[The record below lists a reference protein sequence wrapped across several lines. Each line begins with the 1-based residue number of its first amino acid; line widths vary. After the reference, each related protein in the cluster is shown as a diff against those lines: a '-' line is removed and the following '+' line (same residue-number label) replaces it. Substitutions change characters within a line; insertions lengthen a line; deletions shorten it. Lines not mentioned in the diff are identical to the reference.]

1 MRHRF
6 AAIAYALLLMVTVA
20 GGIATAIAAATLPL
34 GNSEQLPAA
43 QGAVRVHS
51 LGKEGTELA
60 INVRRLPAPQQI
72 RVGSHL
78 FVVWARGTTPGAK
91 PVNLGA
97 LRLDGHHNGDLQTSS
112 TLTSFELFLTCEQN
126 AAAIKP
132 TSPELMAV
140 QYQSN

>member
-1 MRHRF
+1 MRQRL
-6 AAIAYALLLMVTVA
+6 AAIAYALLLMITVA

-43 QGAVRVHS
+43 QGAVRVHT

-60 INVRRLPAPQQI
+60 INVRRLLAPERI
-72 RVGSHL
+72 RAGSQM
-78 FVVWARGTTPGAK
+78 FVVWARGTTPGAAA
-91 PVNLGA
+91 VNLGV
-97 LRLDGHHNGDLQTSS
+97 LRLDGHYNGALQTSS
-112 TLTSFELFLTCEQN
+112 TLTSFELFLTCEQD
-126 AAAIKP
+126 AAAIAP